1 MNDMRHLLMDPSFPD
16 IVGEWAIETIEEAA
30 SPFDH
35 ANDNLQE
42 ALADLSEEL
51 LICIAEAEIAATRL
65 W

>member
-1 MNDMRHLLMDPSFPD
+1 MRHLLMDPAFPD
-16 IVGEWAIETIEEAA
+16 IVGEWAIETIEEAV

-35 ANDNLQE
+35 ANDNLDE

-51 LICIAEAEIAATRL
+51 LICLGEMEIAATRF